1 MCFPQEEIVRYKK
14 QYEDMLIERNK
25 FKQQCTQVKFNGIF
39 NFLSIYFNF
48 EFVMNYRQFVSGI
61 KHFERE
67 MTTGMPWQKCNGS
80 MKKLS
85 RKSTKPWLS
94 GSRRA
99 RISRD

>member
-25 FKQQCTQVKFNGIF
+25 FKQQCTQVKFNRIF
-39 NFLSIYFNF
+39 CQYIST

-94 GSRRA
+94 ESRRA